1 MSSFFL
7 FNSVGV
13 IDEQAISQLSLT
25 TTLSKNIVVTNNK
38 DANDEYSLSYY
49 TPKFMWIIRD
59 FTLEL
64 QDASGRKISSNQY
77 MENALT
83 DQVDNSLRRNFRSN
97 FFFFGEL

>member
-64 QDASGRKISSNQY
+64 QDSSGRKISSNQY

-83 DQVDNSLRRNFRSN
+83 DQVETNEIMLYI
-97 FFFFGEL
+97 